1 MESNL
6 LKICLCVNKTSIK
19 QVEKY
24 WIKIDKNN
32 VQRTKIMGGELIELN
47 MSFTSLHYKKSKIL
61 FHNG

>member
-1 MESNL
+1 MCEQD
-6 LKICLCVNKTSIK
+6 IHKTSR
-19 QVEKY
+19 KY
-24 WIKIDKNN
+24 CIKIEKNN